1 MPRTPDRSDGD
12 RDETA
17 TVYEDTTPTVTTVE
31 GELRYSGGQFRFRD
45 AAGEYDPRVGQD
57 EQVKVTGADTTPGTL
72 DEKLIVSGAGISKS
86 VQNPAADEDLQV
98 AIATAAPAAAS
109 LGTTPS
115 EGAANS
121 LARSDHVHQSNTAP
135 VNVTKAAA
143 VIGTSGEPARADHK
157 HDVSTAAPVS
167 LPPDQANAEGSSTAL
182 ARADHVHLVPAG
194 IPTTQTPDQANDEG
208 AAAFFAR
215 SDHTHNIPAEPAVTL
230 TPDAGNQEGVAA
242 SFARSDHV
250 HDVPAAAPP
259 TLGAGGA
266 NAEGS
271 AASFARSDHVH
282 RIADPSTE
290 VSATGSILTTS
301 STPTIATGM
310 TITPSAGTYLVW
322 FSSWGGHS
330 NNNARLAIAIGVAGT
345 IAPNSTRE
353 VGGTNQSDGMVFNL
367 STQARV
373 TVNGSQAI
381 QGGYWRSTGGG
392 SVVLFDRTLTILKVD
407 G

>member
-1 MPRTPDRSDGD
+1 MPRTPDRYDGT
-12 RDETA
+12 REETSILF
-17 TVYEDTTPTVTTVE
+17 EDQTSE
-31 GELRYSGGQFRFRD
+31 GNP
-45 AAGEYDPRVGQD
+45 GEEGLIRRVSSRLVGFFNGA
-57 EQVKVTGADTTPGTL
+57 VKFLDVQVTGAAPVNVTKAAAAVGTSI
-72 DEKLIVSGAGISKS
+72 DAARADHKHDVS
-86 VQNPAADEDLQV
+86 
-98 AIATAAPAAAS
+98 TAAPSATG
-109 LGTTPS
+109 LGTTS
-115 EGAANS
+115 GEGSATS
-121 LARSDHVHQSNTAP
+121 LARSDHTHQSNTAP
-135 VNVTKAAA
+135 VAVTKAAA

-157 HDVSTAAPVS
+157 HDVDTAAPVT
-167 LPPDQANAEGSSTAL
+167 LTPDQANAEGSA
-182 ARADHVHLVPAG
+182 
-194 IPTTQTPDQANDEG
+194 TT
-208 AAAFFAR
+208 
-215 SDHTHNIPAEPAVTL
+215 L
-230 TPDAGNQEGVAA
+230 
-242 SFARSDHV
+242 ARSDHV
-250 HDVPAAAPP
+250 HQVPAETAVDIQ
-259 TLGAGGA
+259 AGGTSS
-266 NAEGS
+266 EGA

-290 VSATGSILTTS
+290 VSATGSISTTS

-322 FSSWGGHS
+322 FSSWGGHT

-353 VGGTNQSDGMVFNL
+353 VGGTNQSDGMAFNL